1 MTPYVGRRAT
11 MPANSRQT
19 LWARTQDHKRP
30 GGCHLAIKYTTIP
43 LEETEYVQQAA
54 KKLGI
59 SRTRLVQVLI
69 EKVVSDELILDLL
82 GDENQAKPPQS
93 RYRRFRKEGRD

>member
-1 MTPYVGRRAT
+1 
-11 MPANSRQT
+11 
-19 LWARTQDHKRP
+19 
-30 GGCHLAIKYTTIP
+30 LAIKYTTIP

-59 SRTRLVQVLI
+59 SRTRLVQVLM

-82 GDENQAKPPQS
+82 GDENQAKPPQP
-93 RYRRFRKEGRD
+93 RYRRFRKDRRAG